1 MIIKHLLMHNFGV
14 YAGDNIFRFTGKKP
28 IVLIG
33 GMNGRGKTTFL
44 NAVLLALYGSK
55 SFAFRES
62 PYKQYGLYLRSFV
75 NENDRTKKTFVE
87 LEFEAETNER
97 NTYRIRRSWDGN
109 LQRISEIIEVYK
121 DGILDEF
128 LTDNWNMYV
137 EEIIPS
143 GIASLFFFDGEKIS
157 ELAAESSDEMIKDS
171 IKRLLGINVIEQLSD
186 DLGRTTRRVE
196 KSIQVVDEKELVQK
210 RELKEES
217 EAKAVKIEEELA
229 KLQQQ
234 KEQIS
239 RQKDEAFDQFRSIG
253 GIVSEQKSE
262 QEKRYHELETDIKM
276 LNQQLIDLSA
286 SELPLFM
293 VRSLLQNIQE
303 QVDREREQKNN
314 AIFQQKLD
322 QLYQV
327 FKEKSK
333 SSKNLAEFIEYAT
346 RESDVSQGSPI
357 YGFSDDAYMNL
368 HALTSSRLSDTKK
381 KTFAV
386 MENLKKKRKDI
397 LNLEKQMSVSI
408 NDNSVKEIVD
418 RMKQLSEQSD
428 EIERQISEKRV
439 EKQMASGDLRTAT
452 ADFNKYV
459 KDVLEQLELKDENER
474 MIKYLDMMEK
484 VMEEYSIRLQKTK
497 LIELSET
504 ITRCYKC
511 LANKN
516 GMIETVE
523 MSSTTLD
530 LSYLNKQGDEVP
542 KHSLSAGEKQMMVI
556 SILWALAICSKK
568 KLPVII
574 DTPMSRLDREHRIS
588 LIKEYFPKASIQII
602 LLSTDTEITHEYYD
616 MMKDNIGDEFTLLY
630 DDEKG
635 ITRVANGY
643 FQRSSV

>member
-97 NTYRIRRSWDGN
+97 NTYRIQRSWDGN

-210 RELKEES
+210 RELKEEC

-314 AIFQQKLD
+314 AIF
-322 QLYQV
+322 
-327 FKEKSK
+327 E
-333 SSKNLAEFIEYAT
+333 SS
-346 RESDVSQGSPI
+346 
-357 YGFSDDAYMNL
+357 
-368 HALTSSRLSDTKK
+368 ALFVGAK
-381 KTFAV
+381 
-386 MENLKKKRKDI
+386 
-397 LNLEKQMSVSI
+397 
-408 NDNSVKEIVD
+408 
-418 RMKQLSEQSD
+418 
-428 EIERQISEKRV
+428 
-439 EKQMASGDLRTAT
+439 
-452 ADFNKYV
+452 
-459 KDVLEQLELKDENER
+459 
-474 MIKYLDMMEK
+474 
-484 VMEEYSIRLQKTK
+484 
-497 LIELSET
+497 
-504 ITRCYKC
+504 
-511 LANKN
+511 
-516 GMIETVE
+516 
-523 MSSTTLD
+523 
-530 LSYLNKQGDEVP
+530 
-542 KHSLSAGEKQMMVI
+542 
-556 SILWALAICSKK
+556 
-568 KLPVII
+568 
-574 DTPMSRLDREHRIS
+574 
-588 LIKEYFPKASIQII
+588 
-602 LLSTDTEITHEYYD
+602 
-616 MMKDNIGDEFTLLY
+616 
-630 DDEKG
+630 
-635 ITRVANGY
+635 
-643 FQRSSV
+643 